1 MKSVTI
7 SMRLPESEVRRLE
20 EQAQQMR
27 IEKPVFL
34 KRALRRGAQDLG
46 FERAVEAYRSGEATL
61 SRAAEMAGLRQ
72 REMMLMM
79 ESSGLELNYGARD
92 LVQDLER

>member
-1 MKSVTI
+1 MKTVTVSI
-7 SMRLPESEVRRLE
+7 RLPESEVRRLE

-46 FERAVEAYRSGEATL
+46 FERAVEAYRGGEATL
-61 SRAAEMAGLRQ
+61 SRAAEMAELPLRDMVL
-72 REMMLMM
+72 RM

-92 LVQDLER
+92 LVRDLEP